1 MKKTVFLTGA
11 TGTMGWAGVQE
22 LLARPD
28 EYAVTVLARKSPKN
42 EKKLAPYADKI
53 RIVWGDLMRYEDVL
67 AGVTGADVVL
77 HVGGMVSPQADYYP
91 EKTLKVNVT
100 AAEHVVNAILAQ
112 PNAADI
118 KAVYIGS
125 VAQTSDRPVP
135 IHWGRTG
142 DPICPSEF
150 DYYGVS
156 KIVSERVFADS
167 GLKHWVSLRQS
178 GILYPG
184 ILKNFDPIM
193 FHVPI
198 KGVLEWAT
206 VEDSGRLLERVCRD
220 DVPDAFWNRFYNIS
234 SGPDYR
240 MTNYEF
246 ECRLL
251 KATHCPPPE
260 KIFNTNWFVLKNFH
274 GQYYLDADV
283 LENYLHFRANVPV
296 DDYFQQLSDAL
307 PGYFKLAKIVPA
319 CVMKAVLR
327 GLANKKTY
335 GTQYWIRHHDA
346 DHIRAYYG
354 SMEAYRAIPDWKNF
368 DLSEPPGREKAIH
381 IDHGYDEIVPLEKL
395 TVSDLRHAAEFR
407 GGQLLSEAYDGDP
420 AKKLTWRCH
429 DGHTFEASPKLI
441 LEGGHWCPECL
452 PPEWHYAE
460 QAAHN
465 PFLAQVMRP

>member
-11 TGTMGWAGVQE
+11 TGTMGWAGLQE
-22 LLARPD
+22 LLARP
-28 EYAVTVLARKSPKN
+28 EQYAVTILARKSPKN

-67 AGVTGADVVL
+67 AGVAGADVVL
-77 HVGGMVSPQADYYP
+77 HLGGMVSPQADYYP

-100 AAEHVVNAILAQ
+100 AAEHVVKAILAQ
-112 PNAADI
+112 PNSADI

-125 VAQTSDRPVP
+125 VAQTSDRQAPL
-135 IHWGRTG
+135 HWGRTG
-142 DPICPSEF
+142 DPICASEY
-150 DYYGVS
+150 DCYGVS
-156 KIVSERVFADS
+156 KIIAERVFADS

-193 FHVPI
+193 FHVPV

-206 VEDSGRLLERVCRD
+206 LEDSGRLLERICRD
-220 DVPDAFWNRFYNIS
+220 DVPEEFWNRFYNIS

-240 MTNYEF
+240 MTNYDF

-251 KATHCPPPE
+251 KATYCPPPQ

-283 LENYLHFRANVPV
+283 LEDYLHFRANVPV
-296 DDYFQQLSDAL
+296 DDYFRQLRAGL
-307 PGYFKLAKIVPA
+307 PWFFKLAKIVPPFVIKMA
-319 CVMKAVLR
+319 LR
-327 GLANKKTY
+327 TLANKKTY
-335 GTQYWIRHHDA
+335 GTQYWIEHHDERR
-346 DHIRAYYG
+346 IRAYYG
-354 SMEAYRAIPDWKNF
+354 SMEKYCAIPDWNEW
-368 DLSEPPGREKAIH
+368 DLSDLPGRDQAVH
-381 IDHGYDEIVPLEKL
+381 IDHGYDENVPLEKL
-395 TVSDLRHAAEFR
+395 SLSDLQRAAEFR
-407 GGQLLSEAYDGDP
+407 GGQLLSEVYGGDP
-420 AKKLTWRCH
+420 AEKLTWRCH

-452 PPEWHYAE
+452 PPEWRYAE
-460 QAAHN
+460 QAAHS